1 MYLLPVPVSAV
12 GSQLAR
18 WLCRRSPDGLFPR
31 SAGSCRLSKALPV
44 ALRLSLFALLA
55 ALPARSGAG
64 FPYTLEWKR
73 LTGFPA
79 GPVAWAD
86 TLVFL
91 AEADG
96 SLLAVERGSGAVRWR
111 LPGAG
116 LIGDLRVAGD
126 RLLFAGTRGRTGSCE
141 IASGNHLWERQ
152 GSAARG
158 ARIAAGDSLDYF
170 NSSDG
175 WLYAR
180 RGDGS
185 RAWKLRTGILRPA
198 RPLLQAGRLHVGNA
212 DGFLLAVDS
221 GSGRRLGEV
230 EVGAA
235 AGTLV
240 PAGDLIVAAA
250 SDGFVRA
257 WKRDGFALLWER
269 RLGAKLRA
277 PPQADRSSILCLTDN
292 GYAWSLN
299 PGTGAP
305 EWKRSLGAKPTGL
318 VPLPEAG
325 QVMVSTDSGTVA
337 AIDRRTGELAWEQ
350 QVARGAIRL
359 HGDAGR
365 LYVAAMDGY
374 VYAFSRRVEPRQS
387 GGADTVWTELRSRG
401 FKTGYAKRW
410 SEALAGGGLR
420 LGEET
425 VNWSHGFVRARSAI
439 EVDAGLRPVSF
450 RQEKIEGSQRLIS
463 RGDWLGEGRVRSE
476 QRLAGLTVTDTV
488 EVDASALFPET
499 ALLKL
504 GQGSMQPGAAD
515 TVMVFDYAA
524 LAARPLYVTA
534 GEREPAESDSLL
546 KVTMRYGPLGR
557 TPAGNETPDLLPGIL
572 FHTWLDGD
580 GGEVRTEVPLF
591 ATSGVRAGRRTALS
605 WEAPGKPKTLTL
617 DHAIQDPARLERLA
631 LSLPWPESAAG
642 SLFVPD
648 RRQRLESDSLGTRLV
663 VRRIEPPSEGIAL
676 PVKEDS
682 LRPWLEPSIYIQS
695 RHPELRALS
704 ARVAGGE
711 RDAGTVA
718 RRLQQWVYD
727 HMTPADTNVRF
738 KSALEVLGDMRGT
751 CSEYTVLY
759 AALCRAAGL
768 PVRVASGFAAS
779 PDGVLVLH
787 VWPEVFLG
795 EWVGVDP
802 SWNAFPVGAAHVKT
816 GSGLL
821 TPAGIARMNLPL
833 QLILASEGRIE
844 LVEYETRE
852 GRFLAEGERLYQE
865 AEAADRNFEEERAQE
880 LYHRVLLLD
889 WHQRSAEA
897 HLNIARHHLQRGR
910 LEEAEWPLRRML
922 SKGPEGAETAAA
934 WFHLGRVAE
943 AREDREGAA
952 ALYGK
957 LVDRYPAADL
967 ADDALGSLAALTE
980 KRFGCRRARSHYQR
994 LVEEYSRSGWAAV
1007 AEAALEKCRSKERL
1021 LKAPDSAS
1029 ATGR

>member
-1 MYLLPVPVSAV
+1 MLKSPRRRNPNRFLQRP
-12 GSQLAR
+12 AR
-18 WLCRRSPDGLFPR
+18 
-31 SAGSCRLSKALPV
+31 SCRLPIPLPV
-44 ALRLSLFALLA
+44 SLRLACLA
-55 ALPARSGAG
+55 ALAAAPVPAAAG

-96 SLLAVERGSGAVRWR
+96 SLLAVEAGSGAVRWR
-111 LPGAG
+111 LAAG
-116 LIGDLRVAGD
+116 GLVGDLHAAGD
-126 RLLFAGTRGRTGSCE
+126 RLLFAGARGTAGSCR
-141 IASGNHLWERQ
+141 IADGSLVWKRHGSASG
-152 GSAARG
+152 G
-158 ARIAAGDSLDYF
+158 ARIAAGDSLAYF

-185 RAWKLRTGILRPA
+185 PSWKLRTGIRRPA
-198 RPLLQAGRLHVGNA
+198 RPLLHGGRLYVGDA

-235 AGTLV
+235 AGALV
-240 PAGDLIVAAA
+240 PAGDRLVAAA

-257 WKRDGFALLWER
+257 WSRDGLALLWER

-277 PPQADRSSILCLTDN
+277 PPQADRGSILCLTDN

-299 PGTGAP
+299 PETGAP
-305 EWKRSLGAKPTGL
+305 AWKRPLGAGPTGL
-318 VPLPEAG
+318 VPLPGAA
-325 QVMVSTDSGTVA
+325 QVMVSTDSGAVA

-350 QVARGAIRL
+350 QVFRGAVRL

-365 LYVAAMDGY
+365 LYVAAADGY
-374 VYAFSRRVEPRQS
+374 LYAFSRRGEPRQS
-387 GGADTVWTELRSRG
+387 GAADTVWTELRSRG
-401 FKTGYAKRW
+401 FKTGYAKQW

-420 LGEET
+420 IGGET
-425 VNWSHGFVRARSAI
+425 VNWSHGFVRVRSVL
-439 EVDAGLRPVSF
+439 EVGAGLRPVSF
-450 RQEKIEGSQRLIS
+450 RNEKIEGSQRLVR
-463 RGDWLGEGRVRSE
+463 RGDWLDGGRVRSE
-476 QRLAGLTVTDTV
+476 QRLAGQTVTDTV
-488 EVDASALFPET
+488 EVDADVLFPET

-504 GQGSMQPGAAD
+504 AREGSLRPGAAD

-524 LAARPLYVTA
+524 LAARPLYVAA
-534 GEREPAESDSLL
+534 GGREPEEGDSLL
-546 KVTMRYGPLGR
+546 PVAMRHGPLPPRPVRG
-557 TPAGNETPDLLPGIL
+557 ETPDLLPGIL
-572 FHTWLDGD
+572 FRAWLDAG
-580 GGEVRTEVPLF
+580 GGEARTAVPRLRSTG
-591 ATSGVRAGRRTALS
+591 ARADRRRALS
-605 WEAPGKPKTLTL
+605 WEAPGKPVAPAL
-617 DHAIQDPARLERLA
+617 DHAIQDPARLERLV
-631 LSLPWPESAAG
+631 LSLPWPAAAAG
-642 SLFVPD
+642 SLFVAD
-648 RRQRLESDSLGTRLV
+648 RRQYLQSDSLGTRLV
-663 VRRIEPPSEGIAL
+663 VRRVELPSGRTAL
-676 PVKEDS
+676 PVKGDS
-682 LRPWLEPSIYIQS
+682 LRPWLEPSLYIQS
-695 RHPELRALS
+695 RHPQLIALG
-704 ARVAGGE
+704 ARVAAGE
-711 RDAGTVA
+711 RDALAVA

-779 PDGVLVLH
+779 PDGALVLH

-833 QLILASEGRIE
+833 RVILASEGRIE
-844 LVEYETRE
+844 LVEYRTRE
-852 GRFLAEGERLYQE
+852 GRFLVEGERLYQE

-922 SKGPEGAETAAA
+922 RQGPEGAATARA
-934 WFHLGRVAE
+934 WFHLGRAAE
-943 AREDREGAA
+943 AREDWEGAA
-952 ALYGK
+952 ALYAQ

-980 KRFGCRRARSHYQR
+980 KRSGCRRARPHYQR

-1007 AEAALEKCRSKERL
+1007 AGAALEKCRSKERL
-1021 LKAPDSAS
+1021 LEGADA
-1029 ATGR
+1029 AIDENE

>member
-1 MYLLPVPVSAV
+1 MVEL
-12 GSQLAR
+12 
-18 WLCRRSPDGLFPR
+18 LCRRSPDGLFPR
-31 SAGSCRLSKALPV
+31 SAVFCRLSKPLPV
-44 ALRLSLFALLA
+44 ALWLSLCAALA
-55 ALPARSGAG
+55 AAPVRDSAV

-96 SLLAVERGSGAVRWR
+96 SLLAVEAGSGAVRWR

-116 LIGDLRVAGD
+116 LIGDLRAAGD

-141 IASGNHLWERQ
+141 IAAGSLVWKHH
-152 GSAARG
+152 GSASGG

-185 RAWKLRTGILRPA
+185 CAWKLRTGIRRPA
-198 RPLLQAGRLHVGNA
+198 RPLLHAGRLYVGNA

-221 GSGRRLGEV
+221 GSGRRLEEA

-235 AGTLV
+235 AGTPV
-240 PAGDLIVAAA
+240 PAGDLVVAAA

-257 WKRDGFALLWER
+257 WERKGLALLWER

-277 PPQADRSSILCLTDN
+277 PPQAGRGSILCLTDN

-305 EWKRSLGAKPTGL
+305 VWKRPLGARPTGF
-318 VPLPEAG
+318 VPLPGAG
-325 QVMVSTDSGTVA
+325 QVMVSNDSGAVA

-350 QVARGAIRL
+350 QAGRGAVRL

-365 LYVAAMDGY
+365 LYVAAADGY
-374 VYAFSRRVEPRQS
+374 LYAFSRRVEPPQS
-387 GGADTVWTELRSRG
+387 GRGDTVWTELRSRG
-401 FKTGYAKRW
+401 FKTGYARRW
-410 SEALAGGGLR
+410 SQALAGGGLR
-420 LGEET
+420 IGEET
-425 VNWSHGFVRARSAI
+425 VNWSHGFVRVRSSL
-439 EVDAGLRPVSF
+439 EVDRDLRPVSF
-450 RQEKIEGSQRLIS
+450 RNEKTEGSQRLVS
-463 RGDWLGEGRVRSE
+463 RGDWLGDGRVRSE
-476 QRLAGLTVTDTV
+476 RRLAGQTVTDTV
-488 EVDASALFPET
+488 DAGPGVLLPET
-499 ALLKL
+499 ALPKL
-504 GQGSMQPGAAD
+504 ARRGSLQPGAAD
-515 TVMVFDYAA
+515 TVEVFDYAA
-524 LAARPLYVTA
+524 LAVRPLYVTV
-534 GEREPAESDSLL
+534 GEREPQEADSLL
-546 KVTMRYGPLGR
+546 KVTMRYGPLAPSPVRG
-557 TPAGNETPDLLPGIL
+557 ETPDLLPGVF
-572 FHTWLDGD
+572 FHTWLDAG
-580 GGEVRTEVPLF
+580 GGEVRTAVPRF
-591 ATSGVRAGRRTALS
+591 RSSGARAGRGRALS
-605 WEAPGKPKTLTL
+605 WEAPAKPVVLTL
-617 DHAIQDPARLERLA
+617 DQAIQDPARLERLV
-631 LSLPWPESAAG
+631 LSLPWSAAEAG
-642 SLFVPD
+642 SLFVAA
-648 RRQRLESDSLGTRLV
+648 RRQHLASDSLGTRLV
-663 VRRIEPPSEGIAL
+663 VRRLGLPPGRTGL
-676 PVKEDS
+676 PVKGDS
-682 LRPWLEPSIYIQS
+682 LRPWLEPSLYIQS
-695 RHPELRALS
+695 RHPDLIALS
-704 ARVAGGE
+704 ARIAAGE
-711 RDAGTVA
+711 RDALTVA

-727 HMTPADTNVRF
+727 NMTPADTNVRF
-738 KSALEVLGDMRGT
+738 KSALEVLADMRGT

-833 QLILASEGRIE
+833 QLILASEGGIE
-844 LVEYETRE
+844 LVEYETPE

-922 SKGPEGAETAAA
+922 RQGPGDAVTAPA

-943 AREDREGAA
+943 AREDWEEAA
-952 ALYGK
+952 GLYGK
-957 LVDRYPAADL
+957 LVDLYPAADL
-967 ADDALGSLAALTE
+967 ADDALGSLAALAE
-980 KRFGCRRARSHYQR
+980 KRSGCRRARPHYRR

-1021 LKAPDSAS
+1021 LEAQNSAS
-1029 ATGR
+1029 DAGR